1 MRSNM
6 GAEVQ
11 EVCKD
16 QEADHE
22 CLEAVV
28 AEVAAV
34 AEVEVAA
41 AGVRE
46 LGSLKGKGAMS
57 LDTAMGGL
65 AQDAI

>member
-1 MRSNM
+1 M
-6 GAEVQ
+6 
-11 EVCKD
+11 
-16 QEADHE
+16 
-22 CLEAVV
+22 